1 MGRRHE
7 GRMKGNARMP
17 APPLGRFSR
26 LQAAQSKAKVLQP
39 TQTGVDESPATVLT
53 YQIIPTKGQSAM
65 TPEATTQTSTTNLIL
80 YGPPGTGK
88 THHTAWES
96 VRLCLGDAEA
106 ERFRGDENRVAL
118 MEDEKRI
125 DFVTFHQAMS
135 YEEFVEGLRPAT
147 GRSHDPE
154 SPQEDEVSAGFRLEP
169 QGGILKRMSERAASE
184 RGDVGA
190 GGLDRTRRIY
200 RLGLTGGDWR
210 ADLQKAVEEK
220 EISWG
225 FGGDT
230 DWSAPEYEDWEA
242 IKQRRKVDDAS
253 VNGNHA
259 TVYGTWLV
267 RSGAAN
273 GAYVILTV
281 GRNRVVA
288 LHSAGHHRV
297 WKLFVGLGLKL
308 TGSVTAPERYREV
321 SAFGAG
327 PE

>member
-1 MGRRHE
+1 
-7 GRMKGNARMP
+7 MKGNARMP

-242 IKQRRKVDDAS
+242 SSNVEKSMTLRSTVTMLRSTERGWCVRARQMAPMSFSRLVGTGLSPFIQRAIIGFGNFSS
-253 VNGNHA
+253 VWA
-259 TVYGTWLV
+259 
-267 RSGAAN
+267 
-273 GAYVILTV
+273 
-281 GRNRVVA
+281 
-288 LHSAGHHRV
+288 
-297 WKLFVGLGLKL
+297 
-308 TGSVTAPERYREV
+308 
-321 SAFGAG
+321 
-327 PE
+327 